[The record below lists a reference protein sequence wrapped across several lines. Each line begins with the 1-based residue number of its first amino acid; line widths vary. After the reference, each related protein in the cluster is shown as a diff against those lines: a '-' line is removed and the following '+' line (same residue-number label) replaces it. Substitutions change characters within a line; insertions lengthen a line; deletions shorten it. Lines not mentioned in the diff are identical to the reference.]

1 MTDIGPHG
9 PQVRDEHDGEERG
22 FDDLPVLE
30 PPTTRSRPDVWTVV
44 MGVVGGALLG
54 TGITLAILGFAGVFE
69 EPEPPPTP
77 TNPPPPVLTLP
88 APTSTPSSIA
98 VDRGNV
104 TDVAA
109 RAIPSII
116 AVETSGILG
125 DGGGSGV
132 VYSTDGYVITN
143 HHVVTEADEL
153 TVVFSDGGRW
163 QAELIG
169 SDALT
174 DLAVLRVTRGD
185 LTPIDVGSSGS
196 LTIGERAVA
205 VGNPLA
211 LEGGPSVT
219 YGIVSALN
227 RSLGVEAGEIL
238 YGLIQTDAPI
248 TRGSSGGALLDD
260 TARLVGITTAI
271 AVSDVG
277 AEGLGFAIPIDM
289 AIDVANDLIENGV
302 VHHAQLGIQGETAFA
317 EGDGAE
323 YPVGVAVTRVSPG
336 SAYEEGGGR
345 NNDVITAIDDVPV
358 SSMEALLTDLRR
370 RRAGETVTLAVNRSS
385 NPAALTVILDERT

>member
-1 MTDIGPHG
+1 MTDIGPPG
-9 PQVRDEHDGEERG
+9 PQVRDEPDDAAAG
-22 FDDLPVLE
+22 FEDVPASE
-30 PPTTRSRPDVWTVV
+30 TAPRRSRPDLWTVV
-44 MGVVGGALLG
+44 MGIIGGALLG
-54 TGITLAILGFAGVFE
+54 TGVTLAILGFAGVFE

-77 TNPPPPVLTLP
+77 TNPPPPTLTLP
-88 APTSTPSSIA
+88 PPTSTPPPVI
-98 VDRGNV
+98 VDSGNV

-116 AVETSGILG
+116 AVETSGLLG

-132 VYSTDGYVITN
+132 VYSGDGYIITN
-143 HHVVTEADEL
+143 HHVVSGADEL

-163 QAELIG
+163 DGELIG

-174 DLAVLRVTRGD
+174 DLAVLRVARSD
-185 LTPIDVGSSGS
+185 LTPIDVGSSGGLS
-196 LTIGERAVA
+196 IGERAVA

-227 RSLGVEAGEIL
+227 RSLGVGAGEVL

-248 TRGSSGGALLDD
+248 TRGSSGGALLDS

-289 AIDVANDLIENGV
+289 ALPVANDLIEAGV
-302 VHHAQLGIQGETAFA
+302 VNHAQLGIQGDTALA
-317 EGDGAE
+317 EADGAE
-323 YPVGVAVTRVSPG
+323 YPVGVRVTRVNPG
-336 SAYEEGGGR
+336 SAYETAGGQV
-345 NNDVITAIDDVPV
+345 NDVITAIDDVHV
-358 SSMEALLTDLRR
+358 SSMETLLTNLRT
-370 RRAGETVTLAVNRSS
+370 RRAGETVTLSVTRSA
-385 NPAALTVILDERT
+385 NPTDLNVVLDEKT